1 MSKEAWST
9 CSMCHL
15 YYQSTTRGVGKW
27 TFLVSKRT
35 TRPDLDASC
44 NENGFSLSLDP
55 TPCFLVPIIVKCSKL
70 ITMEAQAF
78 HDYGAS
84 TCFIDKELVWQCKL
98 TLVEKNALMSVDV
111 IDGQSFSSRP
121 TTHET
126 KALDVTIG
134 FHTSK
139 VIFNVISFPKNL
151 IIIRL
156 F

>member
-1 MSKEAWST
+1 
-9 CSMCHL
+9 
-15 YYQSTTRGVGKW
+15 
-27 TFLVSKRT
+27 
-35 TRPDLDASC
+35 
-44 NENGFSLSLDP
+44 
-55 TPCFLVPIIVKCSKL
+55 
-70 ITMEAQAF
+70 
-78 HDYGAS
+78 
-84 TCFIDKELVWQCKL
+84 
-98 TLVEKNALMSVDV
+98 VEKNALMSVDV